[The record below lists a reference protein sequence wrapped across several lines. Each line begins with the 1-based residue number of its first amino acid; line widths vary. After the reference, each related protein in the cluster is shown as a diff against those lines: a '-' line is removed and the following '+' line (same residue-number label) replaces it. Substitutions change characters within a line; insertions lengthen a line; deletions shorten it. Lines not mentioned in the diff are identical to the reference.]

1 MSGKRICTAVLL
13 AAGLA
18 LAACGA
24 STKIVDSWKA
34 PGAGP
39 QSFKKVLALAIVK
52 NDAVRE
58 NAENAIRANIHGP
71 EVVQSY
77 KVLSAEDLKNREQAK
92 ERLRQEGFDGVVAL
106 RLVSAEQEL
115 GWAPGVAPVGFWG
128 SYDTYYS
135 SAYYPSA
142 EVYVETVVRVEI
154 NVYSLTEDKLIW
166 GGVSESIDPKGVQD
180 LIAKIAE
187 AAGRELRRQGLLAS

>member
-1 MSGKRICTAVLL
+1 MSVKRMCTAVFL

-18 LAACGA
+18 LAACA
-24 STKIVDSWKA
+24 STKLVDSWKA

-39 QSFKKVLALAIVK
+39 QNFKKVLALAIVK
-52 NDAVRE
+52 NDAVRQ

-71 EVVQSY
+71 QVEPSY
-77 KVLSAEDLKNREQAK
+77 KVLSAADLENREQAK

-106 RLVSAEQEL
+106 RLASAEQEL
-115 GWAPGVAPVGFWG
+115 GWAPGAMPIGFWG
-128 SYDTYYS
+128 YYDT
-135 SAYYPSA
+135 YYPSA

-166 GGVSESIDPKGVQD
+166 GGISESIDPEGIQN
-180 LIAKIAE
+180 LIADIAK
-187 AAGRELRRQGLLAS
+187 AAGRELRRQGLIAS

>member
-18 LAACGA
+18 LVACA

-39 QSFKKVLALAIVK
+39 QHFKKVLALAIVK
-52 NDAVRE
+52 NDAVRQ

-71 EVVQSY
+71 QVEPSY
-77 KVLSAEDLKNREQAK
+77 KVLSAADLKNREQAK
-92 ERLRQEGFDGVVAL
+92 ERLRQDGFDGVVAL

-115 GWAPGVAPVGFWG
+115 GWAPGAMPVGFWG
-128 SYDTYYS
+128 YYDTYYPS
-135 SAYYPSA
+135 TYASA

-166 GGVSESIDPKGVQD
+166 GGVSESIDPKGVQS
-180 LIAKIAE
+180 LIADIAK
-187 AAGRELRRQGLLAS
+187 AAGKELRRQGLIAS